1 MSVEAAWAFASS
13 SGATVYETVLT
24 EEGELKCNCPGYVF
38 KRKDEE
44 RRCRHTRLLEPYRA
58 RVLDRSLTPE
68 GVGVRVGAEETS
80 HNTASPSASLRQVAI
95 QSKETLSEPPPS
107 PHRERRF
114 DFRE

>member
-1 MSVEAAWAFASS
+1 MSMKAAWAFASS

-58 RVLDRSLTPE
+58 RVLDESLTPE
-68 GVGVRVGAEETS
+68 GVGVRVGAEGMS
-80 HNTASPSASLRQVAI
+80 HNMASPSALRPKAMTQP
-95 QSKETLSEPPPS
+95 KETLSEPPPS

-114 DFRE
+114 DFEG

>member
-44 RRCRHTRLLEPYRA
+44 RRCRHTRLLEPYRE
-58 RVLDRSLTPE
+58 RVLDESLTPE

-80 HNTASPSASLRQVAI
+80 HNMVPPSASLRKASTQTEE
-95 QSKETLSEPPPS
+95 SLPEPPS

>member
-1 MSVEAAWAFASS
+1 MSVTAAWAFASS

-44 RRCRHTRLLEPYRA
+44 RKCRHTRLLEPYRA
-58 RVLDRSLTPE
+58 RVLNESLTPE
-68 GVGVRVGAEETS
+68 GVGVLVGAEATS
-80 HNTASPSASLRQVAI
+80 QNTASPSASLQRAST
-95 QSKETLSEPPPS
+95 QSKETLKEPPS

>member
-1 MSVEAAWAFASS
+1 MSVKAAWAFASS

-44 RRCRHTRLLEPYRA
+44 RRCRHTRLLEPYCE
-58 RVLDRSLTPE
+58 RVLDESLTPE
-68 GVGVRVGAEETS
+68 GVGTQVGAEGTS
-80 HNTASPSASLRQVAI
+80 PNTVSSSASLPKATT
-95 QSKETLSEPPPS
+95 QSKETLPEPPS